1 MIFTSFNFIS
11 FLLLVIVL
19 YWTLPHKFRWIL
31 LLGASYLFYM
41 SWEPAYILLI
51 LISTATDYF
60 LCRFLTSK
68 SEARKRKAGLILNIS
83 LNLVLLFVFKYYN
96 FFQDTLDGLAQ
107 LFGGNYAPR
116 YSSFLLP
123 VGISFYTFQT
133 LSYSFDVYRKKILP
147 EKHFGKF
154 ALFVAYFPQLVA
166 GPIERASDLLTQF
179 KERVTFKITMLQEGA
194 VLFLWGLFKKAVV
207 ADNLKILADHVFDNA
222 DFQNG
227 GSIIFALFAF
237 TIQIYADFSGYSD
250 MAIGV
255 SKMMGIDLSI
265 NFKTPY
271 FSRSISEFWRRWHIT
286 LSFWLRDYVF
296 IPLGGSRAQKWKIYR
311 NLFLVFLLAGI
322 WHGADWTFVIWGA
335 VHGLLVIIERVFGWH
350 KSPSNSIWNFLKWGF
365 TFAIIILTMLPVR
378 AEDFEHLFNLGGQIL
393 QTNTHELYLGFAENV
408 FTPGIF
414 GLIILFLVDWFVAKK
429 SILDIRMKHWTV
441 QLSWSVF
448 IIISI
453 ILLGDAK
460 AEAFFYFQF

>member
-19 YWTLPHKFRWIL
+19 YWTLPHKFRWWL

-51 LISTATDYF
+51 LVSTAADYF
-60 LCRFLTSK
+60 FCRYLTAS
-68 SEARKRKAGLILNIS
+68 SENHKRRAGLILSITV
-83 LNLVLLFVFKYYN
+83 NLGLLFAFKYYN
-96 FFQDTLDGLAQ
+96 FFQDTLEGIASFL
-107 LFGGNYAPR
+107 GSSYEPR

-133 LSYSFDVYRKKILP
+133 LSYSFDVYRKTIQP

-166 GPIERASDLLTQF
+166 GPIERASDLLTQLKTKLKF
-179 KERVTFKITMLQEGA
+179 KMALLQEGA

-296 IPLGGSRAQKWKIYR
+296 IPLGGSRTKKWKIYR
-311 NLFLVFLLAGI
+311 NLFIVFLLAGI

-335 VHGLLVIIERVFGWH
+335 IHGVLVILERIFGWQ
-350 KSPSNSIWNFLKWGF
+350 KAPTKQIWTFLKWGI
-365 TFAIIILTMLPVR
+365 TFSVIILTMLPVR
-378 AEDFEHLFNLGGQIL
+378 ADDFAHLSQLTVQIL
-393 QTNTHELYLGFAENV
+393 HLNFRDLYLGFAENA
-408 FTPGIF
+408 FTPGMF
-414 GLIILFLVDWFVAKK
+414 GLCILFLVDWFLARK
-429 SILDIRMKHWTV
+429 SILQVRQKHWAF
-441 QLSWSVF
+441 QYSWALF
-448 IIISI
+448 LIISI
-453 ILLGDAK
+453 IFLGDAK